1 MDIIIKLVY
10 GMKILK
16 DSKRKLVFILLIFV
30 ITIVSITACTNKPEK
45 EIENDSYKFEQ
56 DSSLSKF
63 INPNIQKEVLESD
76 IGVVAPK
83 LAFASDNYA
92 GILNYNGLLIYNIND
107 KKLSS
112 AIDIKGLGFD
122 QIQGDKAI
130 DISSNN
136 EYLILS
142 KFGEKKGYIYSFE
155 DKYLSKTDDI
165 SKIES
170 KRAEYPNFD
179 EINTVKL
186 KIGEKDKE
194 IDVIKTENRYVI
206 LILDYNNLKNSDFL
220 EVDKNYDIVSKFKL
234 YK

>member
-1 MDIIIKLVY
+1 M
-10 GMKILK
+10 
-16 DSKRKLVFILLIFV
+16 
-30 ITIVSITACTNKPEK
+30 
-45 EIENDSYKFEQ
+45 
-56 DSSLSKF
+56 
-63 INPNIQKEVLESD
+63 
-76 IGVVAPK
+76 VAPK
-83 LAFASDNYA
+83 LAFARDNYA
-92 GILNYNGLLIYNIND
+92 GVLNYNGFLIYNIND

-112 AIDIKGLGFD
+112 AIDIKGLRFY
-122 QIQGDKAI
+122 QIQGDKVI

-165 SKIES
+165 SKMES
-170 KRAEYPNFD
+170 KKAECPNFN

-186 KIGEKDKE
+186 KNGEKDKE

-206 LILDYNNLKNSDFL
+206 LILYYNNLKNSDYL
-220 EVDKNYDIVSKFKL
+220 EIDKNYDIVSKFKL

>member
-1 MDIIIKLVY
+1 
-10 GMKILK
+10 MKILK
-16 DSKRKLVFILLIFV
+16 DSKRKLVFILLVFV
-30 ITIVSITACTNKPEK
+30 IAIVYITACTNKPEK

-63 INPNIQKEVLESD
+63 INPNIQKDVLESD
-76 IGVVAPK
+76 IGVFAPK
-83 LAFASDNYA
+83 LAFANDNYA
-92 GILNYNGLLIYNIND
+92 GILNYNELLIYNVND

-112 AIDIKGLGFD
+112 AIDNKGLGFD

-142 KFGEKKGYIYSFE
+142 KFGEKEGYIYSFE
-155 DKYLSKTDDI
+155 DKYLSKIDDI

>member
-1 MDIIIKLVY
+1 
-10 GMKILK
+10 MKILK
-16 DSKRKLVFILLIFV
+16 DSKRKLVFILLVFV
-30 ITIVSITACTNKPEK
+30 IAIVYITACTNKPEK

-63 INPNIQKEVLESD
+63 INPNIQKDVLESD
-76 IGVVAPK
+76 IGVFAPK
-83 LAFASDNYA
+83 LAFANDNYA
-92 GILNYNGLLIYNIND
+92 GILNYNGLLIYNVND

-112 AIDIKGLGFD
+112 AIDNKGLGFD

-142 KFGEKKGYIYSFE
+142 KFGEKEGYIYSFE
-155 DKYLSKTDDI
+155 DKYLSKIDDI